1 MKIFFLLIIFFNFFF
16 NWSVYSNESYVV
28 LKVNNDVIT
37 NVDIDNEYRYLIAL
51 SPSLQDVNKEAVMK
65 LAKDSMIREKIKED
79 ELTKYYDLSVKNK
92 FIDQIIS
99 NFYKKL
105 GMKNI
110 NEFKNYLLK
119 YNLIFED
126 IEKKIGIE
134 AAWNDLVY
142 MKFAN
147 RIKINELEMK
157 NEIKKNILDRKEQN
171 SYFISE
177 ILFTAENYEKL
188 QKKYKSIEKSIL
200 EIGFNNTANIHSVSD
215 TAKLGG
221 KVGWISDSQL
231 NETIKKEII
240 NLKIGEY
247 TKPVTIPGGFLI
259 VKLNDIKKEEIDSN
273 FDEEFNKKVNSER
286 NSQLK
291 NFSEIY
297 FKKIKKNSTISE
309 K

>member
-1 MKIFFLLIIFFNFFF
+1 MKNFFLLIIFFNFFF
-16 NWSVYSNESYVV
+16 NWPVYSTESYVI
-28 LKVNNDVIT
+28 LKVNNNVIT
-37 NVDIDNEYRYLIAL
+37 NIDIDNEYRYLIAL
-51 SPSLQDVNKEAVMK
+51 SPGLQNVNKESVMK
-65 LAKDSMIREKIKED
+65 LARDSIIREKIKEY
-79 ELTKYYDLSVKNK
+79 ELIKYYDLNVKNK
-92 FIDQIIS
+92 FIDKIIS
-99 NFYKKL
+99 NFYKKM

-110 NEFKNYLLK
+110 NEFKNYLSK
-119 YNLIFED
+119 YNLNFKD
-126 IEKKIGIE
+126 IENKIGIE
-134 AAWNDLVY
+134 AAWNYLVY

-221 KVGWISDSQL
+221 KIGWISDSQL

-240 NLKIGEY
+240 NLKIGEH

-259 VKLNDIKKEEIDSN
+259 VKLNDIKKEEINLN

-286 NSQLK
+286 NTQLK

>member
-1 MKIFFLLIIFFNFFF
+1 MKNFFLIVIFFNFFF
-16 NWSVYSNESYVV
+16 NWPVYSNESYVV
-28 LKVNNDVIT
+28 LIVNNNVIT

-51 SPSLQDVNKEAVMK
+51 SPDLQNVNKETVMK
-65 LAKDSMIREKIKED
+65 LAKDSIIREKIKEG
-79 ELTKYYDLSVKNK
+79 ELIKYYDLSVKNK

-99 NFYKKL
+99 SFYKKM

-134 AAWNDLVY
+134 AAWNDFIYV
-142 MKFAN
+142 MFAN
-147 RIKINELEMK
+147 RIKINEIKMK
-157 NEIKKNILDRKEQN
+157 NEIKKNILNRKEQN

-177 ILFTAENYEKL
+177 ILFSAENYEEL
-188 QKKYKSIEKSIL
+188 QKKYQSIEKSIL
-200 EIGFNNTANIHSVSD
+200 EIGFKNTANIHSVSNS
-215 TAKLGG
+215 AKLGG
-221 KVGWISDSQL
+221 IVGWISESQL
-231 NETIKKEII
+231 NDIIKMEII
-240 NLKIGEY
+240 NLKIDNY
-247 TKPVTIPGGFLI
+247 TKPITIPGGFLI
-259 VKLNDIKKEEIDSN
+259 IKLNDKKKEKINLN
-273 FDEEFNKKVNSER
+273 FDEEFNKKFNSER
-286 NSQLK
+286 NSQLQ

>member
-1 MKIFFLLIIFFNFFF
+1 MKKFFSIVIFFNLFF

-28 LKVNNDVIT
+28 LIVNNNVIT

-51 SPSLQDVNKEAVMK
+51 SPDLQNVDKETVMK
-65 LAKDSMIREKIKED
+65 LAKDSIIREKIKED
-79 ELTKYYDLSVKNK
+79 ELMKHYNLNIKNK
-92 FIDQIIS
+92 FIDKIIS
-99 NFYKKL
+99 NFYKTM

-134 AAWNDLVY
+134 AVWNDFIYV
-142 MKFAN
+142 KFAN
-147 RIKINELEMK
+147 RIKINKIKMK
-157 NEIKKNILDRKEQN
+157 NEIKKNILNRKEQN

-177 ILFTAENYEKL
+177 ILFSAENYEEL
-188 QKKYKSIEKSIL
+188 QKKYQSIEKSIL
-200 EIGFNNTANIHSVSD
+200 EIGFKNTANIHSVSNS
-215 TAKLGG
+215 AKLGG
-221 KVGWISDSQL
+221 IVGWVSESQL
-231 NETIKKEII
+231 NDIIKMEII
-240 NLKIGEY
+240 NLKIDNY
-247 TKPVTIPGGFLI
+247 TKPITIPGGFLI
-259 VKLNDIKKEEIDSN
+259 IKLNDKKKEKINLN
-273 FDEEFNKKVNSER
+273 FDEEFNKKFNSER
-286 NSQLK
+286 NSQLQ

>member
-28 LKVNNDVIT
+28 LKVNNNVIT

-51 SPSLQDVNKEAVMK
+51 SPSLQNVNKEAVMK
-65 LAKDSMIREKIKED
+65 LAKDSIIREKIKED
-79 ELTKYYDLSVKNK
+79 ELMKYYDLNVKNK
-92 FIDQIIS
+92 FIDKIIS
-99 NFYKKL
+99 NFYKKM

-110 NEFKNYLLK
+110 NEFKNYLSK
-119 YNLIFED
+119 YNLNFKD
-126 IEKKIGIE
+126 IENKIGIE

-221 KVGWISDSQL
+221 KIGWISDSQL

-259 VKLNDIKKEEIDSN
+259 VKLNDIKKEEINLN

-309 K
+309 Q

>member
-1 MKIFFLLIIFFNFFF
+1 MKNFFLILIFFNFFL
-16 NWSVYSNESYVV
+16 NCNVYSNESYVV
-28 LKVNNDVIT
+28 LKINNSVIT

-51 SPSLQDVNKEAVMK
+51 SPSLQDVNKETVMK

-79 ELTKYYDLSVKNK
+79 ELSKYYDLNVKNK
-92 FIDQIIS
+92 FIDQIIA

-119 YNLIFED
+119 YNLNFED
-126 IEKKIGIE
+126 IEKKISIE
-134 AAWNDLVY
+134 AAWNDLIY
-142 MKFAN
+142 NKFAS
-147 RIKINELEMK
+147 RIEINELEIK
-157 NEIKKNILDRKEQN
+157 QKLKKNILDDKEQN
-171 SYFISE
+171 TYSISE
-177 ILFTAENYEKL
+177 ILFVAEDYEKL
-188 QKKYKSIEKSIL
+188 QKKYKTIEKSIL
-200 EIGFNNTANIHSVSD
+200 EVGFNNTANIHSVSD
-215 TAKLGG
+215 SAKLGG
-221 KVGWISDSQL
+221 TIGWISETQL

-240 NLKIGEY
+240 NLKIGDY
-247 TKPVTIPGGFLI
+247 TKPITIPGGFLI
-259 VKLNDIKKEEIDSN
+259 IKLDDKKTEVVNLNYE
-273 FDEEFNKKVNSER
+273 EEFKKKIKSER

>member
-1 MKIFFLLIIFFNFFF
+1 MKNFFLLIIFFNFFF
-16 NWSVYSNESYVV
+16 NWPVYSIESYVI
-28 LKVNNDVIT
+28 LKVNNNVIT
-37 NVDIDNEYRYLIAL
+37 NIDIDNEYRYLIAL
-51 SPSLQDVNKEAVMK
+51 SPDLQNVNKETVMK
-65 LAKDSMIREKIKED
+65 LAKDSIIREKIKED
-79 ELTKYYDLSVKNK
+79 ELMKYYDLNVKNK
-92 FIDQIIS
+92 FIDEIIS
-99 NFYKKL
+99 NFYKKM

-110 NEFKNYLLK
+110 NEFKNYLSK
-119 YNLIFED
+119 YNLNFKD
-126 IEKKIGIE
+126 IENKIGIE

-157 NEIKKNILDRKEQN
+157 KEIKKNILDHKEQN

-221 KVGWISDSQL
+221 KIGWISDSQL

-240 NLKIGEY
+240 NLKIGEH

-259 VKLNDIKKEEIDSN
+259 IKLNDIKKEEIDSN

-291 NFSEIY
+291 NLSEIY

>member
-1 MKIFFLLIIFFNFFF
+1 MKNFFLLIIFFNFFF

-28 LKVNNDVIT
+28 LKVNNNVIT
-37 NVDIDNEYRYLIAL
+37 NVDIDDEYRYLIAL
-51 SPSLQDVNKEAVMK
+51 SPSLQDVNKETVMK
-65 LAKDSMIREKIKED
+65 LAKDSMIREKIKEG
-79 ELTKYYDLSVKNK
+79 ELMKYYDLSVKNK
-92 FIDQIIS
+92 FIDEIIS
-99 NFYKKL
+99 SFYKKL

-119 YNLIFED
+119 YNLNFEN

-142 MKFAN
+142 MKFGN
-147 RIKINELEMK
+147 RIKINELEIK

-221 KVGWISDSQL
+221 KIGWISDSQL
-231 NETIKKEII
+231 NETIKKEIL

-259 VKLNDIKKEEIDSN
+259 VKLNDIKKEEINLN

-286 NSQLK
+286 NSQLQ

>member
-1 MKIFFLLIIFFNFFF
+1 
-16 NWSVYSNESYVV
+16 
-28 LKVNNDVIT
+28 
-37 NVDIDNEYRYLIAL
+37 
-51 SPSLQDVNKEAVMK
+51 MK
-65 LAKDSMIREKIKED
+65 LAKDSIIREKIKED
-79 ELTKYYDLSVKNK
+79 EIIKHYDLNIKNK
-92 FIDQIIS
+92 FIDKIIT
-99 NFYKKL
+99 NFYKKM

-119 YNLIFED
+119 YNLNFED

-147 RIKINELEMK
+147 RIKINELEIK

-221 KVGWISDSQL
+221 KIGWISDSQL

-286 NSQLK
+286 DSQLK

>member
-1 MKIFFLLIIFFNFFF
+1 MKNFFLLIIFFNFFF
-16 NWSVYSNESYVV
+16 NWPVYSNESYVV
-28 LKVNNDVIT
+28 LKVNNNVIT

-65 LAKDSMIREKIKED
+65 LAKDSIIREKIKED
-79 ELTKYYDLSVKNK
+79 EIIKHYDLSIKNK

-119 YNLIFED
+119 YNLNFED

-240 NLKIGEY
+240 NLKIDNH
-247 TKPVTIPGGFLI
+247 TKPITIPGGFLI
-259 VKLNDIKKEEIDSN
+259 IKLNDKKKEEINLN
-273 FDEEFNKKVNSER
+273 FDEEFNKKVNSEK
-286 NSQLK
+286 NSQLQ

>member
-1 MKIFFLLIIFFNFFF
+1 
-16 NWSVYSNESYVV
+16 
-28 LKVNNDVIT
+28 
-37 NVDIDNEYRYLIAL
+37 
-51 SPSLQDVNKEAVMK
+51 MK
-65 LAKDSMIREKIKED
+65 LAKDSIIREKIKED
-79 ELTKYYDLSVKNK
+79 EIIKHYDLSIKNK

-119 YNLIFED
+119 YNLNFEN

-142 MKFAN
+142 MKFGN
-147 RIKINELEMK
+147 RIKINELEIK
-157 NEIKKNILDRKEQN
+157 NEIKKNTLDRKEQN
-171 SYFISE
+171 SYSISE

-200 EIGFNNTANIHSVSD
+200 EIGFKNTANIHSVSD

-221 KVGWISDSQL
+221 KVGWISVSQL

-247 TKPVTIPGGFLI
+247 SKPITIPGGFLI
-259 VKLNDIKKEEIDSN
+259 VKLNDIKKEEINLN
-273 FDEEFNKKVNSER
+273 FNEEFNKKINSER
-286 NSQLK
+286 NSQLQ

>member
-1 MKIFFLLIIFFNFFF
+1 MKNFFLLIIFFNFFF

-28 LKVNNDVIT
+28 LKINNNVIT

-79 ELTKYYDLSVKNK
+79 ELTKYFDLSVKNK
-92 FIDQIIS
+92 FIDQIIL

-119 YNLIFED
+119 YNLNFED

-221 KVGWISDSQL
+221 KIGWISDSQL
-231 NETIKKEII
+231 NETIKKEIL

>member
-1 MKIFFLLIIFFNFFF
+1 MKNFFLLIIFFNFFF
-16 NWSVYSNESYVV
+16 NWPVYSNESYVV
-28 LKVNNDVIT
+28 LKVNNNVIT

-51 SPSLQDVNKEAVMK
+51 SPSLQNVNKEAVMK
-65 LAKDSMIREKIKED
+65 LAKDSIIREKIKED
-79 ELTKYYDLSVKNK
+79 ELMKYYDLNVKNK
-92 FIDQIIS
+92 FIDKIIS
-99 NFYKKL
+99 NFYKKM

-134 AAWNDLVY
+134 AAWNDLIY
-142 MKFAN
+142 TKFAN
-147 RIKINELEMK
+147 RIQINELEMK

-259 VKLNDIKKEEIDSN
+259 IKLNDIKKEEINLN
-273 FDEEFNKKVNSER
+273 FNEEFNKKINSER
-286 NSQLK
+286 NSQLQ
-291 NFSEIY
+291 NFSEIH